1 MIYLDTSFLAPLVVA
16 EESSDQVETTL
27 GRLPAGSVATSLW
40 TLVEFSSLIGRRI
53 RMRDFSAAQAAR
65 VRSKF
70 RQLIDTSCVL
80 LVPGAADFS
89 LAVDL
94 LKNYRTG
101 LRGGDALHLA
111 IARNQGAEDV
121 YTLDEKLIRAAR
133 LLRIPARNA
142 ICRPKRRAGALQAS
156 SRRR

>member
-16 EESSDQVETTL
+16 EESSDQVEATL
-27 GRLPAGSVATSLW
+27 ARLPPGSVATSLW
-40 TLVEFSSLIGRRI
+40 TLVEFSSLISRRV
-53 RMRDFSAAQAAR
+53 RMLDLSAAQAAK
-65 VRSKF
+65 VRTRF
-70 RQLIDTSCVL
+70 RQLIDTACVL

-89 LAVDL
+89 VAAEL
-94 LKNYRTG
+94 LEKHRTG

-111 IARNQGAEDV
+111 IARNQGAADL

-142 ICRPKRRAGALQAS
+142 LRR
-156 SRRR
+156 SRRRDQ